1 MSSARRLTGAAGRWS
16 ATHPWTAILAWVGC
30 VVVLL
35 VTGHLIGTFQLP
47 QSETSAGQDLQASEM
62 MARDFPQH
70 AGEFV
75 LFDSRSLPVGAP
87 AYQAAIRDVLSRIEA
102 TGRVTQVHSPLDPT
116 YANQVSADR
125 HAALLQFQVTGH
137 RQHQ

>member
-87 AYQAAIRDVLSRIEA
+87 AYQASIRLSTSRM
-102 TGRVTQVHSPLDPT
+102 
-116 YANQVSADR
+116 
-125 HAALLQFQVTGH
+125 AA
-137 RQHQ
+137 